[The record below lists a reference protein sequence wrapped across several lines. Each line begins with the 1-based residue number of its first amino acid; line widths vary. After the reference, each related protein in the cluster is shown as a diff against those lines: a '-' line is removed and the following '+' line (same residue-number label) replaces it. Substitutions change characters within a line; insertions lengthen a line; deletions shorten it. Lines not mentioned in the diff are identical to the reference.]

1 MSESYASNPAL
12 AMALRRGRLS
22 DQLLADSLKPRPVGG
37 HAGGLA
43 QMGTALIGG
52 IMSGLEDRRI
62 DRLLREDK
70 ETADAQIAALYG
82 RGPAPAAP
90 SGPAPVTPGSLPPPI
105 PNPEMTGQPAPA
117 GGTAMPVAAPAQPPA
132 QMPEPPAPRMVRL
145 ANGQE
150 INLDVLQNAE
160 ASPNQRVRLAAASVR
175 RSIDDDRAERRYQEQ
190 IALQRDA
197 AGRATAAAGRES
209 FGQPTEMID
218 ANGQRVMVQ
227 VGNRGT
233 IRPVQGYSAPPAAPA
248 REIAASFTPANA
260 AAMLADMAAAYEA
273 GTLTPEQA
281 NRYEI
286 AASMMQR
293 PQTYLDQQS
302 GQMVTVPAMTFPE
315 PIQRAL
321 AAGQLR
327 RARGGA
333 TVPAAAPGLPAPDM
347 AAPAPMAQ
355 NPRAGMAPP
364 VMPQNNFEDN
374 LAGLEDYYRGLNAPA
389 PAAPI
394 TPPAAPGVMPRA
406 GDATAMPPMVGEQGR
421 IPLAT
426 GGNMTRTQVWPERGP
441 PVSPDPSGQQSV
453 IGPSGERVLAD
464 IPGGPAA
471 RQREREEKA
480 ETEKKNQRL
489 QAGGIVLQNIERIF
503 DRAQNTRQPIAGF
516 FGPMATRIPGSAASD
531 VQELIN
537 TMKSEIA
544 FGRLQQMREASPTGA
559 ALGAVTENE
568 LKLLQSTIGS
578 LEQRQG
584 TPQFIDELKRIGNM
598 YLDVVHGRNNGP
610 PRYTTSYDQRGA
622 APTPPPGFQVVR

>member
-1 MSESYASNPAL
+1 MSETYASNPAL

-22 DQLLADSLKPRPVGG
+22 DQLLAESVKPRNVGG

-52 IMSGLEDRRI
+52 VMAGLDDRRI
-62 DRLLREDK
+62 DRLMREDR

-90 SGPAPVTPGSLPPPI
+90 GGPAPITPGSLPPPI

-117 GGTAMPVAAPAQPPA
+117 GGTAMPVAAPAQAPA

-160 ASPNQRVRLAAASVR
+160 ASPNQRVRLAAAGVR
-175 RSIDDDRAERRYQEQ
+175 RSIDDDRAERRFQQQISMQE
-190 IALQRDA
+190 A
-197 AGRATAAAGRES
+197 ASRRAEAAAFRA
-209 FGQPTEMID
+209 
-218 ANGQRVMVQ
+218 ANATRQ
-227 VGNRGT
+227 
-233 IRPVQGYSAPPAAPA
+233 PA
-248 REIAASFTPANA
+248 REPQASFTPANA
-260 AAMLADMAAAYEA
+260 AAMLADMAAGYEA

-293 PQTYLDQQS
+293 PQTYMDQQS

-321 AAGQLR
+321 AAGQAR
-327 RARGGA
+327 RAGGGGVTMPTA
-333 TVPAAAPGLPAPDM
+333 AAAPLPS
-347 AAPAPMAQ
+347 AA
-355 NPRAGMAPP
+355 MAPP
-364 VMPQNNFEDN
+364 AMPQDN
-374 LAGLEDYYRGLNAPA
+374 LAGLEDFYRALPA

-394 TPPAAPGVMPRA
+394 TPSAAPGVMPRA
-406 GDATAMPPMVGEQGR
+406 GDATSMPPMIGEQSR

-426 GGNMTRTQVWPERGP
+426 GGNMTVTQVRPERGP

-598 YLDVVHGRNNGP
+598 YLDVVHGRGSGP
-610 PRYTTSYDQRGA
+610 PRYTPSFEQRGVSPT
-622 APTPPPGFQVVR
+622 APQPTSRMRWNPQTNQLEPAQ

>member
-1 MSESYASNPAL
+1 
-12 AMALRRGRLS
+12 
-22 DQLLADSLKPRPVGG
+22 
-37 HAGGLA
+37 
-43 QMGTALIGG
+43 
-52 IMSGLEDRRI
+52 
-62 DRLLREDK
+62 
-70 ETADAQIAALYG
+70 
-82 RGPAPAAP
+82 
-90 SGPAPVTPGSLPPPI
+90 
-105 PNPEMTGQPAPA
+105 
-117 GGTAMPVAAPAQPPA
+117 
-132 QMPEPPAPRMVRL
+132 
-145 ANGQE
+145 
-150 INLDVLQNAE
+150 
-160 ASPNQRVRLAAASVR
+160 
-175 RSIDDDRAERRYQEQ
+175 
-190 IALQRDA
+190 
-197 AGRATAAAGRES
+197 
-209 FGQPTEMID
+209 
-218 ANGQRVMVQ
+218 MVQ

-248 REIAASFTPANA
+248 REVAASFTPANA

-273 GTLTPEQA
+273 GTLTPEQE

-327 RARGGA
+327 RAGGGA

-347 AAPAPMAQ
+347 AAPAPMVQ
-355 NPRAGMAPP
+355 GPRAGMAPP
-364 VMPQNNFEDN
+364 VMPQEM
-374 LAGLEDYYRGLNAPA
+374 PA
-389 PAAPI
+389 PAAPMA
-394 TPPAAPGVMPRA
+394 PPAAPGVMPRA
-406 GDATAMPPMVGEQGR
+406 GDATAIPPMVGEQGR

-426 GGNMTRTQVWPERGP
+426 GGNMTVTQVRPERGP

>member
-1 MSESYASNPAL
+1 MSETYASNPAL

-22 DQLLADSLKPRPVGG
+22 DQLLAESVKPRNVGG

-52 IMSGLEDRRI
+52 VMAGLDDRRI
-62 DRLLREDK
+62 DRLMREDR

-90 SGPAPVTPGSLPPPI
+90 GGPAPITPGSLPPPI

-117 GGTAMPVAAPAQPPA
+117 GGTAMPVAAPAQAPA

-160 ASPNQRVRLAAASVR
+160 ASPNQRVRLAAAGVR
-175 RSIDDDRAERRYQEQ
+175 RSIDDDRAERRFQQQISMQE
-190 IALQRDA
+190 A
-197 AGRATAAAGRES
+197 ASRRAEAAAFRA
-209 FGQPTEMID
+209 
-218 ANGQRVMVQ
+218 ANATRQ
-227 VGNRGT
+227 
-233 IRPVQGYSAPPAAPA
+233 PA
-248 REIAASFTPANA
+248 REPQASFTPANA
-260 AAMLADMAAAYEA
+260 AAMLADMAAGYEA

-293 PQTYLDQQS
+293 PQTYMDQQS

-321 AAGQLR
+321 AAGQAR
-327 RARGGA
+327 RAGGGGVTMPTA
-333 TVPAAAPGLPAPDM
+333 AAAPLPS
-347 AAPAPMAQ
+347 AA
-355 NPRAGMAPP
+355 MAPP
-364 VMPQNNFEDN
+364 AMPQDN
-374 LAGLEDYYRGLNAPA
+374 LAGLEDFYRALPA

-394 TPPAAPGVMPRA
+394 TPSAAPGVMPRA
-406 GDATAMPPMVGEQGR
+406 GDATSMPPMIGEQSR

-426 GGNMTRTQVWPERGP
+426 GGNMTVTQVRPERGP

-516 FGPMATRIPGSAASD
+516 FGPMAARIPGSAASD